1 MIQLTRNM
9 ILNMYIK
16 RFVEPLVFVLIV
28 ITVFYVI
35 LHLYPFDS
43 GSIVGFCL
51 DILFIFI
58 ILAGSNTLIYYLHR
72 KKKEIHILLI
82 FLLIISVITVVMVYF
97 YKYEKVWKLNE
108 QLTFIEVI
116 IGITSAIVVIWGGYL
131 ALKQMREAVNTNK
144 IATQSNKLSSF
155 SNMIDILQEEKVRN
169 DRKIVFSLFDDERNY
184 IQPWESWSEE
194 KKKAAQDTLVKID
207 QIGLMVKYGLLDYEF
222 IEGWTYS
229 IYKCIYILKDY
240 KDSEEFRYY
249 YKIKGT
255 DKKRSNY
262 YLGINELINRRN
274 TNIVYDY
281 EEKQCRLNCVKCILR

>member
-1 MIQLTRNM
+1 
-9 ILNMYIK
+9 MYVK
-16 RFVEPLVFVLIV
+16 GFVWPLFFVFSLIS
-28 ITVFYVI
+28 ITIFYVI
-35 LHLYPFDS
+35 LHLCPFGSDS
-43 GSIVGFCL
+43 VVGLGL
-51 DILFIFI
+51 DILFIFV
-58 ILAGSNTLIYYLHR
+58 ILVGGNILISYLHR
-72 KKKEIHILLI
+72 KKKEIPILSM
-82 FLLIISVITVVMVYF
+82 FLFIISVITVVMVYF
-97 YKYEKVWKLNE
+97 YKYEKVWKLSD
-108 QLTFIEVI
+108 QLTFMEVI
-116 IGITSAIVVIWGGYL
+116 IGITSAVVVIWGGYL

-169 DRKIVFSLFDDERNY
+169 DRKIVFSLFDDGRNY
-184 IQPWESWSEE
+184 IRPWTAWSKEE
-194 KKKAAQDTLVKID
+194 KKAAQDTLVKID

-222 IEGWTYS
+222 LEGWTYS

-255 DKKRSNY
+255 DEKRSNY

-281 EEKQCRLNCVKCILR
+281 EENSYNDSIN